1 MAQGQRLHG
10 AGDGREKPFSRRS
23 GSMVMAVEQ
32 LQVEWPFRSIRTAT
46 AHDYPKGQHVAGL
59 LPILLPTNQL
69 TINVVA
75 DVAGFPDL
83 YINIIGS

>member
-1 MAQGQRLHG
+1 
-10 AGDGREKPFSRRS
+10 
-23 GSMVMAVEQ
+23 MAVSEHSNCDSPRLSQ
-32 LQVEWPFRSIRTAT
+32 
-46 AHDYPKGQHVAGL
+46 GQHVAGL

-69 TINVVA
+69 TINVIA